1 MIKRFWRNGR
11 EHGGAGGQSLT
22 FVLLSPV
29 LFGLIFTGVAF
40 GFRMFGENLALSAA
54 NAGARAAAVLP
65 VSADRGRQA
74 ALDFLDE
81 KGSDTL
87 KDYSVIVTITGD
99 SVDVTVSGGTPLL
112 PGTVQRQASLV
123 LEPALP

>member
-1 MIKRFWRNGR
+1 MYRLWRSGR
-11 EHGGAGGQSLT
+11 ERGSGGPSLS
-22 FVLLSPV
+22 FLLLSPV

-65 VSADRGRQA
+65 VSAERGRLA
-74 ALDFLDE
+74 ALQFLDE

-87 KDYSVIVTITGD
+87 SAYSVTVIITAD
-99 SVDVTVSGGTPLL
+99 SVDVTVEGETPLL
-112 PGTVQRQASLV
+112 PGVVSRQASLV
-123 LEPALP
+123 LEPVIL